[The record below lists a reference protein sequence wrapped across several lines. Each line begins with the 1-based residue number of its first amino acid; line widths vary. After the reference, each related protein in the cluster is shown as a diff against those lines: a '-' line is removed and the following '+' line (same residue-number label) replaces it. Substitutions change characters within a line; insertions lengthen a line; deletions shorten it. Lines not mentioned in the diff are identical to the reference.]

1 MMAKLAR
8 HASGERYRA
17 KNKEHLK
24 AVQRDWCRKKAVE
37 KLEKKKKLQA
47 L

>member
-17 KNKEHLK
+17 KNKEKLQ
-24 AVQRDWCRKKAVE
+24 AVQREWRRKKAS
-37 KLEKKKKLQA
+37 EKKSKGV
-47 L
+47 